1 MRSPVRGPA
10 ELGVPRYARP
20 EISPVRPEA
29 PTRAPSPSSPP
40 IVAIPAE
47 LFVSSPRALEPNA
60 APPAELAHLLVR
72 VAAAEAEV
80 QGLVGREQQLQVRL
94 LAARDVKLEQ
104 ALKDTVEAT
113 AKARRQLQ
121 TYEDAV
127 AEQTFLLG
135 AEDVRSC

>member
-1 MRSPVRGPA
+1 
-10 ELGVPRYARP
+10 
-20 EISPVRPEA
+20 
-29 PTRAPSPSSPP
+29 
-40 IVAIPAE
+40 VAIPAE
-47 LFVSSPRALEPNA
+47 LFVSSPPARDTPNA

-72 VAAAEAEV
+72 VAGAEAEV

-135 AEDVRSC
+135 AEDVRSCGVALESELCKAEAPEVVGPAARRRYQRILALSKRQG